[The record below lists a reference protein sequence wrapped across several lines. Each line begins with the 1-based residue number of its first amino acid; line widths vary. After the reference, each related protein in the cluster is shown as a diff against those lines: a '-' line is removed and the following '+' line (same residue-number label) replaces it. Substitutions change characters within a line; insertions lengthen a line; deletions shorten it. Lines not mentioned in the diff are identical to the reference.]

1 MLNRMIGWLIPL
13 VLMPV
18 MVFSQAQISGQ
29 VIDDKGQ
36 SIIGVHFKV
45 LPSGRLAVSD
55 ENGYFSID
63 NISSQDKELHISH
76 IGYESQ
82 SKEITEDLLRFNK
95 YILNSAQVISDEIVV
110 QGIRAAE
117 NTGTTFQNIDK
128 EEIAAKNIGQDLPYL
143 LQMTPSIVVTSD
155 AGHGIGYTGMRIRGS
170 DGTRINATING
181 IPLNN
186 AESQGSFW
194 INLPDFASSVESLQI
209 QRGVGTSTNGAGAFG
224 ASLNISTNTLNREGY
239 IVLNNSLGSF
249 NSIKNTIGLGT
260 GLINEKFSLDAR
272 LSRITSDG
280 FIDRATSDLSSLYL
294 SGAWYGNNHILR
306 FNIISG
312 KEKTYQ
318 AWNGVPESKLD
329 DDRTFNEFTYED
341 QTDNYTQSHFQLHYS
356 QQLATNW
363 NWNISLNYTPG
374 KGYYEEDKKGQSF
387 SDYSLTP
394 IVIGDTTISSTDL
407 IRRRWLDNHFYGFTS
422 HTTWSVDPSLEMTA
436 GLGFFQYKG
445 LHFGE
450 ILWAEYAS
458 TSNIYDRYYENDALK
473 NDGNVYLKTTKTM
486 DKTSLYLDLQL
497 RNIYYSFL
505 GLNRNGEE
513 VEQEADL
520 LFFNPKFGLSHV
532 VSPSLSVYASLS
544 KGSREPNRN
553 DYTES
558 SIDSRPKPEQ
568 LYDFEAGVKLAN
580 EKLNLETNLY
590 YMYYVDQLVLTGE
603 INDVGSYVRSNV
615 DQSYRAGLEINAQYG
630 ILPELY
636 ITGNLGLSS
645 NKIKDYTQYVDEY
658 DVDFNLIGQSSE
670 NFESTVIG
678 FSPSC
683 VAGLGWVYSPFK
695 NASIGWETK
704 YVSRQY
710 LDNTENESRSID
722 PFSFSNIRLNYLLT
736 PPRMKEVRFGLDLK
750 NIFGAAYETNGYTYG
765 YYYNGVKED
774 YNFYYPQAGFH
785 FMFSLN
791 IKI

>member
-1 MLNRMIGWLIPL
+1 MIGWLIPL
-13 VLMPV
+13 IFLPM
-18 MVFSQAQISGQ
+18 MAFSQSQISGQ
-29 VIDDKGQ
+29 IVDEEGQ
-36 SIIGVHFKV
+36 SIIGVHLKV
-45 LPSGRLAVSD
+45 LPSGRLAISD
-55 ENGYFSID
+55 VNGYFNIENVSKED
-63 NISSQDKELHISH
+63 NELIISH

-82 SKEITEDLLRFNK
+82 RKTITDDLFQMKKFVLKFAS
-95 YILNSAQVISDEIVV
+95 IISDEIVV

-117 NTGTTFQNIDK
+117 NTGTTFQNMDK
-128 EEIAAKNIGQDLPYL
+128 ETLETKNNGQDLPYL

-186 AESQGSFW
+186 AESQGAFW

-239 IVLNNSLGSF
+239 IVLNNGLGSF

-260 GLINEKFSLDAR
+260 GLINDQFSLDAR

-280 FIDRATSDLSSLYL
+280 FIDRATSDLASLYV
-294 SGAWYGNNHILR
+294 SGAWYGNNQILR

-329 DDRTFNEFTYED
+329 DDRTFNEFTYDD

-356 QQLATNW
+356 KQLTSNW

-374 KGYYEEDKKGQSF
+374 KGYYEEDKKDQKF
-387 SDYSLTP
+387 EDYLLTP
-394 IVIGDTTISSTDL
+394 ISIGDTTISRTDL
-407 IRRRWLDNHFYGFTS
+407 IRRRWLDNHYYGFTS
-422 HTTWSVDPSLEMTA
+422 HSTWSVDPTLEMTA

-458 TSNIYDRYYENDALK
+458 TSDIYDRYYENDALK
-473 NDGNVYLKTTKTM
+473 NDGNIYLKTTKTL

-497 RNIYYSFL
+497 RSIYYSFL
-505 GLNRNGEE
+505 GLNRNGEA

-520 LFFNPKFGLSHV
+520 LFFNPKLGLSHV
-532 VSPSLSVYASLS
+532 VKPGLSFYASLS

-580 EKLNLETNLY
+580 TKFNLETNVY

-615 DQSYRAGLEINAQYG
+615 DQSYRAGLEVNGQYA
-630 ILPELY
+630 LLSTLRL
-636 ITGNLGLSS
+636 TGNLALSV

-658 DVDFNLIGQSSE
+658 DVDFNLVGQSAE
-670 NFESTVIG
+670 TFESTVIG
-678 FSPSC
+678 FSPAC

-695 NASIGWETK
+695 RASIGWETK

-722 PFSFSNIRLNYLLT
+722 PFSFSNIRLNYVVK
-736 PPRMKEVRFGLDLK
+736 PKRMKEVSFGLDLK

-765 YYYNGVKED
+765 YYYDGVKED

-791 IKI
+791 VKI